1 KFARRPFFVPETK
14 RISELLGEMRARR
27 SHIAVVIDEYGG
39 TAGIVTMEDVIE
51 ELIGEISDEYDIDD
65 SQVQRLPGGVLVLHA
80 RLPIDEASAV
90 LGVELPEGDWDTLGG
105 LMFHLLGH
113 VPFEGESVVHDG
125 LRLRAEQVK
134 GRRIGAVR
142 VERVGEST

>member
-1 KFARRPFFVPETK
+1 
-14 RISELLGEMRARR
+14 
-27 SHIAVVIDEYGG
+27 
-39 TAGIVTMEDVIE
+39 MEDVIE